1 MGWALPLRR
10 WRGFVYRR
18 SALRF
23 SDIWVE
29 RGHASIDAFYLPCS
43 STPLQSITAATSHR
57 VPVPI
62 LGLTGV
68 CAGQNTGGDQ
78 GAAAHPASGPPCG
91 WGPDHRAGRCEQ
103 ARHSGPEGGPDRS
116 ASSLARRSRPRPG
129 ADCLFLPAVR
139 RERRDGRANGDEL
152 RHLAGK
158 PVGGTRAPG
167 GSHRSLGGTSSRAPS
182 GVSRRGPVGVTRPQA
197 AGQRGQAAIAES
209 PRRLPRAGN
218 PNRSW
223 GPGRKTRSGNTMT
236 PPMGFVSFRREEHR

>member
-139 RERRDGRANGDEL
+139 RERKTVERTATNCVTSPASRWEGRVL
-152 RHLAGK
+152 R
-158 PVGGTRAPG
+158 
-167 GSHRSLGGTSSRAPS
+167 
-182 GVSRRGPVGVTRPQA
+182 VGVTDRSVARHPE
-197 AGQRGQAAIAES
+197 RLRES
-209 PRRLPRAGN
+209 REGGLSGL
-218 PNRSW
+218 
-223 GPGRKTRSGNTMT
+223 PGRKRLGNEVRRPSQSRPEGCLARGIPTEVGARGARHAAGTR
-236 PPMGFVSFRREEHR
+236 